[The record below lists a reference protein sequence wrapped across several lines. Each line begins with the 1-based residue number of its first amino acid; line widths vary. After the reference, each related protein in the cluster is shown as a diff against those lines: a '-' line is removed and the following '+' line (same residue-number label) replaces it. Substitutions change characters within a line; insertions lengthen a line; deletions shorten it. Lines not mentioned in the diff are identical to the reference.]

1 MNEYEWN
8 SDSLAVQAK
17 LLVERHEQVVR
28 ALIDKDYQNP
38 IHALC
43 AGTKDRVRQLAEAA
57 LDNE

>member
-1 MNEYEWN
+1 MSTYEWD

-43 AGTKDRVRQLAEAA
+43 AGTKDRVKQLADAA
-57 LDNE
+57 LAHE